1 MTGMQNIVENQKSKE
16 MMLRRAEE
24 EMRLRGFS
32 RRTIST
38 YLHALRQY
46 FAFRK
51 TDDLSFDEESIRQF
65 LLQRERDGNS
75 AQTRNVFLHAI
86 KYFYKDVVHACAAIA
101 LRPAKEASTLPV
113 ILSRQEI
120 QAVLTSTKNGKHRL
134 MIALAY
140 GAGLRVSEVVQLRV
154 CDLDLPGLQI
164 HLKSAKGNK
173 DRVTVFPQSI
183 RTDIQNLI
191 AGKAGSDLVFGS
203 ERGGA
208 LSSRTAQMVFARAL
222 KAAGIQKP
230 ATFHSLRHSFAT
242 HLLENGTDVRYV
254 QELLGHCNIRTTQRY
269 THVTNPQL
277 KNIRSPL

>member
-1 MTGMQNIVENQKSKE
+1 MQNIVENQKSEE

-101 LRPAKEASTLPV
+101 LRPAKEVSALPV

-154 CDLDLPGLQI
+154 CDLDLPELQI

-173 DRVTVFPQSI
+173 DRVTVFPESI

-203 ERGGA
+203 ERAGA

-254 QELLGHCNIRTTQRY
+254 QELLGHSNIRTTQRY

-277 KNIRSPL
+277 RNIRSPL